1 MKLVIYNTANSRT
14 AEDRIG
20 RRSIRFNSV
29 NGNMYLSLHL
39 TKDLNV
45 KPGDRL
51 EFARDEDDPKAWFLR
66 KTTDKPGFPLP
77 SNGGG
82 IRLHNTVVCQTVLDT
97 VKSRGARF
105 FLCRKTPYRR
115 NRAFFIRYSFPVPFT
130 RTAPRSVNPP
140 PKRRRTAPR
149 LRPFVRKVP
158 SDRTDG
164 GPTLYRVPVARTFP
178 VALNVCLFYRFPCR
192 L

>member
-66 KTTDKPGFPLP
+66 KTTDKQGFPCNP
-77 SNGGG
+77 TEAASAC
-82 IRLHNTVVCQTVLDT
+82 TTSSFA
-97 VKSRGARF
+97 K
-105 FLCRKTPYRR
+105 LCW
-115 NRAFFIRYSFPVPFT
+115 T
-130 RTAPRSVNPP
+130 R
-140 PKRRRTAPR
+140 
-149 LRPFVRKVP
+149 
-158 SDRTDG
+158 
-164 GPTLYRVPVARTFP
+164 
-178 VALNVCLFYRFPCR
+178 
-192 L
+192 

>member
-20 RRSIRFNSV
+20 RQSIRFNSV

-66 KTTDKPGFPLP
+66 KTTDKQGFPLQ

-82 IRLHNTVVCQTVLDT
+82 IRLHNKFVCQTVLDT
-97 VKSRGARF
+97 VKIKGSAVF
-105 FLCRKTPYRR
+105 FVSKDPVQTEQGVFYKILLSCP
-115 NRAFFIRYSFPVPFT
+115 IYSNS
-130 RTAPRSVNPP
+130 A
-140 PKRRRTAPR
+140 PKRKPATKA
-149 LRPFVRKVP
+149 
-158 SDRTDG
+158 
-164 GPTLYRVPVARTFP
+164 
-178 VALNVCLFYRFPCR
+178 
-192 L
+192 

>member
-66 KTTDKPGFPLP
+66 KTTDKQGFPLQ

-82 IRLHNTVVCQTVLDT
+82 IRLHNKFVNALIY
-97 VKSRGARF
+97 F
-105 FLCRKTPYRR
+105 RKRKLL
-115 NRAFFIRYSFPVPFT
+115 SG
-130 RTAPRSVNPP
+130 TA
-140 PKRRRTAPR
+140 
-149 LRPFVRKVP
+149 
-158 SDRTDG
+158 
-164 GPTLYRVPVARTFP
+164 
-178 VALNVCLFYRFPCR
+178 
-192 L
+192 

>member
-66 KTTDKPGFPLP
+66 KTTDKQGFPLQ

-82 IRLHNTVVCQTVLDT
+82 IRLHNKFVCQTVLDT
-97 VKSRGARF
+97 VKIKGSAVFFVSKKVEKSTLPMCRVLRALCLRF
-105 FLCRKTPYRR
+105 HTRMRAKPRPQDASPFLSLFSLISESGSPGYRPIPR
-115 NRAFFIRYSFPVPFT
+115 WRATSDMFSIR
-130 RTAPRSVNPP
+130 
-140 PKRRRTAPR
+140 
-149 LRPFVRKVP
+149 
-158 SDRTDG
+158 
-164 GPTLYRVPVARTFP
+164 
-178 VALNVCLFYRFPCR
+178 
-192 L
+192 

>member
-66 KTTDKPGFPLP
+66 KTTDKQGFPLQF
-77 SNGGG
+77 NGGG
-82 IRLHNTVVCQTVLDT
+82 IRLHNKFVCQTVLDT
-97 VKSRGARF
+97 VKIKGSAVF
-105 FLCRKTPYRR
+105 FVSKDPVQTEQGVFYKILLSCP
-115 NRAFFIRYSFPVPFT
+115 IYSNS
-130 RTAPRSVNPP
+130 A
-140 PKRRRTAPR
+140 PKRKPATKA
-149 LRPFVRKVP
+149 
-158 SDRTDG
+158 
-164 GPTLYRVPVARTFP
+164 
-178 VALNVCLFYRFPCR
+178 
-192 L
+192 

>member
-66 KTTDKPGFPLP
+66 KTTDKQGFPLQ

-82 IRLHNTVVCQTVLDT
+82 IRLHNKFVCQTVLDT
-97 VKSRGARF
+97 VKIKGSAVF
-105 FLCRKTPYRR
+105 C
-115 NRAFFIRYSFPVPFT
+115 VE
-130 RTAPRSVNPP
+130 
-140 PKRRRTAPR
+140 
-149 LRPFVRKVP
+149 RP
-158 SDRTDG
+158 RTDG
-164 GPTLYRVPVARTFP
+164 TG
-178 VALNVCLFYRFPCR
+178 RF